1 MTTAVALMLA
11 HPSDRK
17 ACKSKT
23 TLIVCPV
30 SLMTQWKDE
39 IEKKADGRLRV
50 LIHHGKGK
58 AGASESRVSRLTT
71 LVAHPFVVG
80 TQKRASCRSTTW
92 SSRLIRLARA
102 NGPIE
107 RSGPTRNRQLRTIAT
122 TTRRRRRKNWPN
134 KPVLFSIRTTCSIA
148 VSAGRTSGYRGRGSR
163 V

>member
-1 MTTAVALMLA
+1 MLA

-58 AGASESRVSRLTT
+58 AGASEFGVSRFHRPICSH
-71 LVAHPFVVG
+71 LV
-80 TQKRASCRSTTW
+80 
-92 SSRLIRLARA
+92 
-102 NGPIE
+102 NGD
-107 RSGPTRNRQLRTIAT
+107 RIAQVAEV
-122 TTRRRRRKNWPN
+122 RRGHH
-134 KPVLFSIRTTCSIA
+134 VLPDL
-148 VSAGRTSGYRGRGSR
+148 RGRMAESKEAGQQKIGSR
-163 V
+163 GR